1 MDLLASR
8 VGGLAIVGQDQIV
21 DLSALEMHRAA
32 QAFRGNLKAVLPGH
46 DGLTRRPGGLYL
58 TGGGSQ
64 VLHLKDSLSE
74 RLDTQTEILNPFRK
88 ITHGREASPEAL
100 NQMMPTASVAVGLA
114 LRKTGE

>member
-1 MDLLASR
+1 MLP
-8 VGGLAIVGQDQIV
+8 IVSSVNEDVANEIRKTLDFFKQI
-21 DLSALEMHRAA
+21 SAADEPLDR
-32 QAFRGNLKAVLPGH
+32 
-46 DGLTRRPGGLYL
+46 LYL

-64 VLHLKDSLSE
+64 VVHLKESLAE